1 MKWTRPLCGPA
12 SMSQNDFKTSETMQ
26 PQEASPVKHHI
37 SVLGIDIAKR
47 LFPVVGMHERGQIVL
62 RKRLARTALMPCIAA
77 LPPVRIG
84 LEACGGAPDW
94 ARRFRAQHH
103 AVKRMAP
110 QFVKPSVKSN
120 KNDMRDAEG
129 IGEAVTRPTLRFVP
143 TKAVDQHD
151 IQALHRVRERLRG
164 ARTALVNEIH
174 GLLHEYGIVVP
185 KGVSKFRQT
194 VVGPTGGMLRYDA
207 IAHISFANR

>member
-1 MKWTRPLCGPA
+1 MRRLLSTFPQR
-12 SMSQNDFKTSETMQ
+12 SMS
-26 PQEASPVKHHI
+26 I
-37 SVLGIDIAKR
+37 LGIDIAKR

-129 IGEAVTRPTLRFVP
+129 IGEAVTRPPRRFVP
-143 TKAVDQHD
+143 TKEVDQHD
-151 IQALHRVRERLRG
+151 
-164 ARTALVNEIH
+164 
-174 GLLHEYGIVVP
+174 
-185 KGVSKFRQT
+185 
-194 VVGPTGGMLRYDA
+194 
-207 IAHISFANR
+207 